1 MPPNTALTTSQSSP
15 NKKAA
20 PAASSSSLTMDEEA
34 VALVPRSAPPTAMNV
49 EIPASAV
56 AAVSH
61 TPTNVL
67 LRTFWD
73 EIWQST
79 ELLFQSKLTW
89 LLLFGPIAVIGDST
103 GIIGEAACFT
113 CAGLALI
120 PCAER
125 CVDLGLVLCC
135 LWYLPPLLLEGS
147 ACAAICQHQEC
158 LLDFCLSWLHSLLSL
173 FYLFK

>member
-1 MPPNTALTTSQSSP
+1 MAHNTPALATGQSMPN
-15 NKKAA
+15 NKDGNSDA
-20 PAASSSSLTMDEEA
+20 DEESA
-34 VALVPRSAPPTAMNV
+34 SLVPRSGTLTAMNI
-49 EIPASAV
+49 EIPLTAV

-61 TPTNVL
+61 TPTASVI
-67 LRTFWD
+67 LRTFGD

-125 CVDLGLVLCC
+125 CVQMLFLDVVAES
-135 LWYLPPLLLEGS
+135 YLLNKS
-147 ACAAICQHQEC
+147 AT
-158 LLDFCLSWLHSLLSL
+158 
-173 FYLFK
+173 